1 MLWIGCASVDDS
13 DAPTEDVPSAETLL
27 WTCFVQAE
35 VPVIKKLFKKINT
48 TEEVDALASDLGSIL
63 KSDPGIMIVDE
74 P

>member
-13 DAPTEDVPSAETLL
+13 DVPTEDDPPAETLL
-27 WTCFVQAE
+27 WTCFVHAE
-35 VPVIKKLFKKINT
+35 VPVINELFKKIET
-48 TEEVDALASDLGSIL
+48 AEAVGALASDLGSIL